1 MPSNFKQ
8 ATESVGAHL
17 TDFMVEFDIKAP
29 TLAKRVGVQR
39 HRVTRLLDGAR
50 CDADMALRL
59 ARLFGT
65 TPEYW
70 LNLQRLHDLSTAHVK
85 AGAAIEAEIEPLQ
98 APAA

>member
-1 MPSNFKQ
+1 MPHNFKE

-17 TDFMVEFDIKAP
+17 ADFMGEFDIKAP
-29 TLAKRVGVQR
+29 TLAKKIGVQR

-59 ARLFGT
+59 AQLFGT

-70 LNLQRLHDLSTAHVK
+70 LNLQKLHDLSTAHVE
-85 AGAAIEAEIEPLQ
+85 AGAVIKAEIEPLE

>member
-1 MPSNFKQ
+1 MKHDFKV
-8 ATESVGAHL
+8 ATEPVGAHL
-17 TDFMVEFDIKAP
+17 ADFMNEFGIKAP
-29 TLAKRVGVQR
+29 TLAKKIGVQR

-70 LNLQRLHDLSTAHVK
+70 LNLQKLHDLSTAHVE
-85 AGAAIEAEIEPLQ
+85 AGSAIVAEIEPLE